1 MLKQVMEILEVLDDP
16 KVNGIKIVELFK
28 DYENVKTEIET
39 IGEKKGTT
47 DVIRI
52 IIKGED
58 PEAPVLGVF
67 GQLGGIGA
75 RPEAIGYVS
84 DGDGATSVLA
94 LALKVAQMNK
104 RGDVLRGDLFISTH
118 ICPNAPTQPHDPVPF
133 MGSPVGTREA
143 IAAMKRNGN
152 IDALISV
159 DTTKGNRI
167 INHKGISITSTV
179 KKGYIMSVSD
189 DLLDIYERVTGI
201 SPRVLPISM
210 QDITPYGNKIYH
222 INSIMQPCTQ
232 MEVPVVGLA
241 ITTEAPVAGC
251 ATGASHEID
260 IELSSRFCLEV
271 AKQFSSGK
279 CLFFDEN
286 QYNRLVHLYG
296 DLSELSFST
305 KELID
310 E

>member
-1 MLKQVMEILEVLDDP
+1 MLKQTMEILEVLDDP
-16 KVNGIKIVELFK
+16 NVNGKKVAELFK
-28 DYENVKTEIET
+28 DFENVKTEIET
-39 IGEKKGTT
+39 VGSENGTT

-52 IIKGED
+52 KIKGED
-58 PEAPVLGVF
+58 PDAPVLGVF

-75 RPEAIGYVS
+75 RPEVIGYVS
-84 DGDGATSVLA
+84 DGDGAASSLVLA
-94 LALKVAQMNK
+94 LKAAQMNK
-104 RGDVLRGDLFISTH
+104 LGDILKGDLFISTH

-133 MGSPVGTREA
+133 MGSPVGNREA
-143 IAAMKRNGN
+143 IAAMKRDSN

-167 INHKGISITSTV
+167 INHKGIAITSTV
-179 KKGYIMSVSD
+179 KKGYIMSVSE
-189 DLLDIYERVTGI
+189 DLMDIYESVTGI
-201 SPRVLPISM
+201 SPKILPISM
-210 QDITPYGNKIYH
+210 QDITPYGNGIYH

-260 IELSSRFCLEV
+260 VELSARFCLEV
-271 AKQFSSGK
+271 AKQFGSGK
-279 CLFFDEN
+279 CSFYDKK
-286 QYNRLVHLYG
+286 QYNRLMHLYG
-296 DLSELSFST
+296 DISDLSFST
-305 KELID
+305 KELVN